1 MQPSKLLMYKKW
13 LANDGMLDLSVS
25 LLFDIRDLWIGL
37 YWKQEHKPF
46 YDVLVLYICIIPTLP
61 VKIMRRI

>member
-13 LANDGMLDLSVS
+13 LANDGMLDLSVA

-37 YWKQEHKPF
+37 YWKQEHKSF
-46 YDVLVLYICIIPTLP
+46 YDVFILYICIIPALP
-61 VKIMRRI
+61 IKIVRRI